1 MTTIPDGGDFPFTF
15 EDITLTPA
23 GEEYMRQQTEAQ
35 QAATGVTVMLNDTDP
50 MTGETTISYIDAG
63 GAEVGRAGELV
74 LVEDA
79 KPFGIVAP
87 GRWSSVRVYDSREEA
102 AEVGKQLEEQVNAQ
116 MLARRLEK
124 LRTADKRQQLD
135 ETMAGLA
142 ERIGASLPAA
152 E

>member
-1 MTTIPDGGDFPFTF
+1 MNETTIDANV
-15 EDITLTPA
+15 TLTPA
-23 GEEYMRQQTEAQ
+23 GEEYFRQQAEAT

-50 MTGETTISYIDAG
+50 MTGENTVSYIDAG

-74 LVEDA
+74 LFETA

-102 AEVGKQLEEQVNAQ
+102 EQMAQQLEEQVNAQ
-116 MLARRLEK
+116 QLAMRLAK
-124 LRTADKRQQLD
+124 MQKDGKREQLD
-135 ETMAGLA
+135 ETLAVVA
-142 ERIGASLPAA
+142 ERLRDSIP

>member
-1 MTTIPDGGDFPFTF
+1 MNETTIDANV
-15 EDITLTPA
+15 TLTPA
-23 GEEYMRQQTEAQ
+23 GEEYFRQQAEAT

-50 MTGETTISYIDAG
+50 MTGETTVSYIDAG

-74 LVEDA
+74 LFETA

-102 AEVGKQLEEQVNAQ
+102 EQMAQQLSEQIDAQ

-124 LRTADKRQQLD
+124 LRKDDRREKIDT
-135 ETMAGLA
+135 TMAGIA
-142 ERIGASLPAA
+142 ERLGASLPAA